1 VVDAVTHIRVAVDAV
16 IVYQGAILLIE
27 YDDARFGRHL
37 GLPGGGVEPD
47 EPIPVA
53 VCREVR
59 EETGADV
66 VVGPLL
72 LVNEYHPERDGATY
86 DNGHELRLVFR
97 CELRNGNKLGV
108 PDQPDPDQIGV
119 CWLPIETL
127 PTARLLPKIGA
138 RLFDLIMSP
147 MGQNLFNTDL

>member
-1 VVDAVTHIRVAVDAV
+1 MAHIRVAVDAV
-16 IVYQGAILLIE
+16 IIEHGAILLIE

-37 GLPGGGVEPD
+37 GLPGGGVEPN

-66 VVGPLL
+66 IVGPLL

-86 DNGHELRLVFR
+86 DNGHEVRLVFR
-97 CELRNGNKLGV
+97 CMLRSGSDLGV
-108 PDQPDPDQIGV
+108 PEQPDPDQIGV
-119 CWLPIETL
+119 CWLPIEAL
-127 PTARLLPKIGA
+127 PTAALLPKIGM
-138 RLFDLIMSP
+138 RLFHLIRSHP
-147 MGQNLFNTDL
+147 EQNIFNTDL